1 MTPTLGD
8 LFLISGKVSWLCPSV
23 NEGAGGAQDFQLQQD
38 FVVCLFFFLK
48 KRFYVEMSGTMIKIN
63 IIKIPNQNT
72 ALGPVPSQ
80 SSKTTISTL
89 WT

>member
-1 MTPTLGD
+1 M
-8 LFLISGKVSWLCPSV
+8 
-23 NEGAGGAQDFQLQQD
+23 QLQRD
-38 FVVCLFFFLK
+38 FVVWFFFCLFLFFFK
-48 KRFYVEMSGTMIKIN
+48 KKFYVEMSGTMIKIN

-72 ALGPVPSQ
+72 ALGPVPNQ

>member
-38 FVVCLFFFLK
+38 FVVCFFFFFK
-48 KRFYVEMSGTMIKIN
+48 KKVLCGNEWDNDKN
-63 IIKIPNQNT
+63 KHN
-72 ALGPVPSQ
+72 
-80 SSKTTISTL
+80 
-89 WT
+89 